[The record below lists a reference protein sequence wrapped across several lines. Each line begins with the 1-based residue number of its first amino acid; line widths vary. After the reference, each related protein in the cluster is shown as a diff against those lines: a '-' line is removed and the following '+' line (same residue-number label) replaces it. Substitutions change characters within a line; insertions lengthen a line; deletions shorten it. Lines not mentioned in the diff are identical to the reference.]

1 MTTAQILRRIGQAV
15 VVLLVTFV
23 LAFILLSALPGDAV
37 SARYASPDLGLSP
50 AQLQDIRESYGAD
63 QPLIL
68 QFFLALGGF
77 LAGDFGYSVQYGTPV
92 ATMIAEA
99 FPGTLTLAVLAF
111 SLAVILALGI
121 AILATLDRFA
131 WLRAFFNAL
140 PPFFVSLP
148 SFWLGI
154 MLIQVVSFRLGWVP
168 VIGASTGQALI
179 LPTITLAIP
188 IAAPLAQ
195 VLIRSIEEVKNQP
208 FIAAVRARGASEM
221 WVFFRNVL
229 RNALLPT
236 LTMAGILF
244 GELVGGA
251 VVTETVF
258 GRAGIGAMT
267 VNAVANRDTPVMLA
281 IVVIAAAIYVLINL
295 IVDLLYP
302 VLDARLRHRERA

>member
-63 QPLIL
+63 QPLIV

-77 LAGDFGYSVQYGTPV
+77 LTGDFGYSVQYGTPV

-131 WLRAFFNAL
+131 GLRAFFNAL

>member
-63 QPLIL
+63 QPLIV

-77 LAGDFGYSVQYGTPV
+77 LTGDFGYSVQYGTPV

-121 AILATLDRFA
+121 ATLATLDRFA

>member
-1 MTTAQILRRIGQAV
+1 MSTAQILRRIGQAV
-15 VVLLVTFV
+15 LVLLVTFT

-37 SARYASPDLGLSP
+37 TARYASPDLGLSP
-50 AQLQDIRESYGAD
+50 AQLEEIRESYGAD
-63 QPLIL
+63 QPLIS
-68 QFFLALGGF
+68 QFFLSLGGF
-77 LAGDFGYSVQYGTPV
+77 LTGDLGFSVQYGTPV

-99 FPGTLTLAVLAF
+99 FPGTFILAILAFALAV
-111 SLAVILALGI
+111 VLALGI
-121 AILATLDRFA
+121 SILATLDRFS
-131 WLRAFFNAL
+131 WIRNIFNAL
-140 PPFFVSLP
+140 PPLFISLP

-179 LPTITLAIP
+179 LPTITLSIP

-208 FIAAVRARGASEM
+208 FVAAVRARGASEM
-221 WVFFRNVL
+221 WIFFRNVL

-302 VLDARLRHRERA
+302 VLDARLRRRERE